1 MQHCGV
7 LPPIPAVRT
16 TRLSCLAIL
25 LALVLALVSPA
36 PSTAESAKGA
46 TLGWVWPLP
55 APHRIVRQYLAP
67 ETAYTAGH
75 RGIDIASAVGA
86 PIFAPDDGI
95 VYFVGVVVDRPVLSI
110 RHSAGLV
117 SSFEPVESTLVAGA
131 AVRRGDVVGMTAAAA
146 GHCAIVC
153 LHFGVRLFGEYV
165 SPLNYLGGIPRSVL
179 LPTRAPG

>member
-1 MQHCGV
+1 M
-7 LPPIPAVRT
+7 LPPITAVRT

-36 PSTAESAKGA
+36 PSTAESATGA
-46 TLGWVWPLP
+46 TPGWAWPVP
-55 APHRIVRQYLAP
+55 APHRIVRPYLAP
-67 ETAYTAGH
+67 DTAYSAGH
-75 RGIDIASAVGA
+75 RGIDIASAPGA
-86 PIFAPDDGI
+86 PVFAPDDGV

-110 RHSAGLV
+110 RHSGGLV

-131 AVRRGDVVGMTAAAA
+131 AVHRGDTVGTTAA
-146 GHCAIVC
+146 GHCAIAC

-179 LPTRAPG
+179 LPTRALG